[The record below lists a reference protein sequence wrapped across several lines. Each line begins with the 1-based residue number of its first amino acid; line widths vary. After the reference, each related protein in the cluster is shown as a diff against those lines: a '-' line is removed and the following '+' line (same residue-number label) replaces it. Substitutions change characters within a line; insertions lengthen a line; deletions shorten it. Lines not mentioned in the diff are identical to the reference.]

1 MSALIAR
8 RYYVRGCDELRRGDL
23 EDACQDLQAAI
34 QLIPGFHEARIAY
47 AAALLRLK
55 DPPRAA
61 QTLRAGLHYNAS
73 GPGRTM
79 LLRALGDALLIAGDF
94 LGAEEALSETT
105 AISAGDSADL
115 HDRLARLRARTGRF
129 TDAFTELLA
138 AARLSRTT

>member
-34 QLIPGFHEARIAY
+34 QLIPSFYEARIAY

-61 QTLRAGLHYNAS
+61 QTLRAGLHYS
-73 GPGRTM
+73 PGGAGRSM
-79 LLRALGDALLIAGDF
+79 LLRALGDALLISGDF
-94 LGAEEALSETT
+94 PGAEEALSETT
-105 AISAGDSADL
+105 ASSASDSADL
-115 HDRLARLRARTGRF
+115 HDRKARLRARTGRF
-129 TDAFTELLA
+129 NEAFTELLA
-138 AARLSRTT
+138 AARLTR